1 MNAHNGVDERAAC
14 LAGRLRLVPAN
25 LLLVARSEDEF
36 AGMAVA
42 IISKAGYDPEAL
54 ASYIARGR
62 DERVARTPIG
72 DQMDI
77 K

>member
-1 MNAHNGVDERAAC
+1 MPGGYVF
-14 LAGRLRLVPAN
+14 VPAN

-62 DERVARTPIG
+62 DERVARTPIR